1 MIKLISE
8 GDDAHKPMAYTVI
21 GQLGQRIPSL
31 INKDLSL
38 LHNLFDTLVSV
49 SISSGEQNN
58 NESYMWSLYVNFCLL
73 ILDGWRVTADG
84 KGRVDLRNIR
94 VCAEQGGR
102 EQRNSDERPIVGA
115 HRITRVKC
123 EACIEHG

>member
-1 MIKLISE
+1 MPLARVAGVILNGMIKLISE

-58 NESYMWSLYVNFCLL
+58 NESYM
-73 ILDGWRVTADG
+73 
-84 KGRVDLRNIR
+84 
-94 VCAEQGGR
+94 
-102 EQRNSDERPIVGA
+102 
-115 HRITRVKC
+115 
-123 EACIEHG
+123 

>member
-1 MIKLISE
+1 MFNFKLLSCSLVPLARVAGVILNGMVKLISE

-49 SISSGEQNN
+49 SNRTCRKRNNDEVSCVIIICKSSD
-58 NESYMWSLYVNFCLL
+58 F
-73 ILDGWRVTADG
+73 
-84 KGRVDLRNIR
+84 
-94 VCAEQGGR
+94 
-102 EQRNSDERPIVGA
+102 
-115 HRITRVKC
+115 
-123 EACIEHG
+123 